1 MRGRYLAGSRRLRA
15 GTALLAALLALVAAC
30 ASGASG
36 PTTGGGQGA
45 SAPAPGGSQAASGT
59 AAPPLQK
66 LTVGHAFVTVET
78 LPIWIAVEQG
88 IYRKYGLDVTPASFQ
103 TSAQLAPAM
112 SSGEVQIGLTTGS
125 GVTEF
130 NLAGGDQVIVA
141 GYSAAMR
148 YFLYTRDPA
157 IQRLEDLRGKRVGI
171 TRRGGGIDHA
181 AHIFTERAGLTYGRD
196 VPIIELG
203 TAQNQVGAIA
213 AGAVDAVVVAVPTN
227 LQVEREGARLI
238 TDTKQLGVP
247 YVPNAIAVER
257 KYLQANRETVRR
269 FLQAHIEAV
278 ETIKREQELAKRVLA
293 ANLKTDDDEILTR
306 SIQLFIDD
314 LQDVPYPSE
323 RGLLTVIEFAEQEAR
338 RQGRSI
344 ERPLKPSDYVD
355 DSLVRELEQSGF
367 IRQVRGG

>member
-1 MRGRYLAGSRRLRA
+1 MSHITAAGGRWHS
-15 GTALLAALLALVAAC
+15 ALCVALLALLAFAAAC
-30 ASGASG
+30 TGGATTAPGSGA
-36 PTTGGGQGA
+36 P
-45 SAPAPGGSQAASGT
+45 AASPG
-59 AAPPLQK
+59 AQPGAASPAPPLEK
-66 LTVGHAFVTVET
+66 ITVGHAFITVET
-78 LPIWIAVEQG
+78 LPIWIALEQG
-88 IYRKYGLDVTPASFQ
+88 LYRQYGLDATPASFQ

-141 GYSAAMR
+141 GYSNAMR
-148 YFLYTRDPA
+148 YFLYARDPA

-227 LQVEREGARLI
+227 LQVEREGARLL

-257 KYLQANRETVRR
+257 QYLQTHRDTVRR
-269 FLQAHIEAV
+269 FLQAHIAAV
-278 ETIKREQELAKRVLA
+278 ETIKRDRALAKRVLA
-293 ANLKTDDDEILTR
+293 ANLKTDDDELLTR
-306 SIQLFIDD
+306 SLELFIDD

-338 RQGRSI
+338 RQGHPPTRTLQ
-344 ERPLKPSDYVD
+344 PADYVD
-355 DSLVRELEQSGF
+355 DSLVRELDHSGF
-367 IRQVRGG
+367 IRQLRGG